1 MQRAVIALE
10 GHIIDSLAL
19 PKVWDTIMDMGGN
32 FDVEEFRV
40 GKRKDEKSY
49 ARISVEAPDE
59 ALLGEILSA
68 TGVIPQPSAN
78 AAGVPKIFLLPL
90 AKLKRQPEPPG
101 AQSASGTTAPVSAPA
116 RRSTKSPKERSQ
128 PASAREDE
136 CVA

>member
-68 TGVIPQPSAN
+68 IQQFGATPKD
-78 AAGVPKIFLLPL
+78 AAEHMGISQRALSYYL
-90 AKLKRQPEPPG
+90 AKYRI
-101 AQSASGTTAPVSAPA
+101 
-116 RRSTKSPKERSQ
+116 
-128 PASAREDE
+128 D
-136 CVA
+136 